1 MQIEIKEMEG
11 GRILEVHATGKLA
24 AQDYQQFVPEF
35 ERLVA
40 QHGKVRLLFEMRDFH
55 GWDAAG
61 LWEDVK
67 FDARHFAH
75 IERIAMIGEKTW
87 QKAMAAFCRPCTTAR
102 IRYFTH
108 DQMAAA
114 RQWLGISA
122 APGNAAFAA

>member
-1 MQIEIKEMEG
+1 MQIEIKELEG
-11 GRILEVHATGKLA
+11 GRILQVHVTGKLA
-24 AQDYQQFVPEF
+24 AEDYQRFAPEF

-40 QHGKVRLLFEMRDFH
+40 QHGKVRLLVEMRDFH

-67 FDARHFAH
+67 FDAKHFAH
-75 IERIAMIGEKTW
+75 IERIAIIGEKTW
-87 QKAMAAFCRPCTTAR
+87 QKAMAAFCRPFTTAR

-114 RQWLGISA
+114 RQWLGIPA
-122 APGNAAFAA
+122 APGNVAFAA